1 MSIFFVAGFIASSL
15 EDKPSAAEM
24 FILARQGVS
33 LDWPIGSLPGQL
45 LQPRTSR
52 SRRSKPP
59 SVIGLRLSMG
69 R

>member
-33 LDWPIGSLPGQL
+33 LPIGSLPGQL